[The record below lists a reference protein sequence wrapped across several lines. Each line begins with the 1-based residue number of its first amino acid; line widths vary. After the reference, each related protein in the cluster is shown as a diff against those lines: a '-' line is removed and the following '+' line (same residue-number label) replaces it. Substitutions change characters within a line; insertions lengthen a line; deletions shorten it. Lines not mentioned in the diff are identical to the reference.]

1 MRDATTSLLAAISMY
16 FVTFELREI
25 RSRSWASA
33 TFSGVR
39 HELTLRVSGAEADAF
54 LDGLEE
60 REFKIRGHILADIV
74 LVEKRIEA
82 DGVSLRLEALTIEE
96 S

>member
-39 HELTLRVSGAEADAF
+39 HELTLRVSGAEAD
-54 LDGLEE
+54 
-60 REFKIRGHILADIV
+60 
-74 LVEKRIEA
+74 EKRIEA